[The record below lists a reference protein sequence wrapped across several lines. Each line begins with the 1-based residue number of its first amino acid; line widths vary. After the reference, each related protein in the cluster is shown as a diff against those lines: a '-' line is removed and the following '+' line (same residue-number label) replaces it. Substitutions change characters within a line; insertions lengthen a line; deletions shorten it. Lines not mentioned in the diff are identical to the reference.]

1 MKAAIAVDQRVS
13 DGAEA
18 AQREACKRWRASLKI
33 RSGCWC
39 RKVNTDEKI
48 PSVFCFCY
56 LRASKA
62 QELWMPFEAN
72 SFVCATFS
80 YQSFGHYLLL

>member
-39 RKVNTDEKI
+39 RKV
-48 PSVFCFCY
+48 
-56 LRASKA
+56 
-62 QELWMPFEAN
+62 
-72 SFVCATFS
+72 
-80 YQSFGHYLLL
+80 